1 MLIASGAP
9 NSLIAYNRRPIAT
22 LARAS
27 VPVKYSRIYQFTN
40 PDETLLRQ
48 ASVAGSNNDESHELV
63 YDKLRSVFLTH
74 VRRQFGIFNPDIDNI
89 TTSLLR
95 DYAEGHQDPEK
106 LCDQLAER
114 YESLLPPIE
123 HSIHDYLW
131 IVIDTSGD
139 SDVVYLFLL
148 KHEDSHHITP
158 SLTVTSSPALFLNRL
173 LYGARIHLQ
182 EWLQAESRTYL
193 SLLCPKNQQ
202 PQAVAF
208 GTLIGWAEG
217 IDRATKTEEFLDTI
231 ESFAT
236 TLPPEKA
243 QETRERVIDYC
254 MEQSRQ
260 GKPVDLEMLSEHV
273 NEEAPKALLDFVK
286 EKGDD
291 PYYELYTDRNK
302 LKRYTRFYGRDQDL
316 TIGFSTSMLGGQISY
331 DENSDT
337 LVIKSIPKALKSQL
351 KQFLKK

>member
-1 MLIASGAP
+1 M
-9 NSLIAYNRRPIAT
+9 
-22 LARAS
+22 
-27 VPVKYSRIYQFTN
+27 KYSRIYQFSN
-40 PDETLLRQ
+40 PDGELVRK
-48 ASVAGSNNDESHELV
+48 ASAAGSNNDETHELV

-74 VRRQFGIFNPDIDNI
+74 VRRQFGIFDPEVENV
-89 TTSLLR
+89 TTDLLR
-95 DYAEGHQDPEK
+95 TYVESHQDAEK

-123 HSIHDYLW
+123 HSINDYLW

-158 SLTVTSSPALFLNRL
+158 ALTMASGPALFLNRL

-202 PQAVAF
+202 PQAIAF
-208 GTLIGWAEG
+208 GTMIGWAEG
-217 IDRATKTEEFLDTI
+217 IDRATKTEEFLGTI
-231 ESFAT
+231 ESYAT

-254 MEQSRQ
+254 MEQAKQ
-260 GKPVDLEMLSEHV
+260 GKPVDIQVLSEHV
-273 NEEAPKALLDFVK
+273 DDAAPTALLDFVK
-286 EKGDD
+286 EKGEE

-302 LKRYTRFYGRDQDL
+302 LKRYTRFYGRDNDL
-316 TIGFSTSMLGGQISY
+316 TIGFSTAMLGSNIAY

-337 LVIKSIPKALKSQL
+337 LIIKAIPKALKSQL